1 MRTMFALLLL
11 LLGAA
16 AQADDGLLADRGYL
30 GLGAF
35 GYTSDT
41 ELRIDGVTGEA
52 GSVVNWERELGL
64 GDKDSFRIDAFW
76 RPSPRHKLRFMYFE
90 NDRGGSKTLER
101 ALKIE
106 GELYPFDAVAR
117 AENETL
123 VIGLGYE
130 YAFLRRDTYELAVTA
145 GLHLTELLIGVE
157 ITGSVNDV
165 PVEVGQESR
174 SRLEA
179 PLPMFGVRGLWRI
192 GETVYL
198 DAYVQYFQLE
208 FGASEG
214 SILDYR
220 AAVTWLPLGSFGLGI
235 GYNEFST
242 KLDVDRNAFNGRI
255 EWDYRG
261 PQVFVVASF

>member
-1 MRTMFALLLL
+1 MRTVFAIGLV
-11 LLGAA
+11 LLGGAA
-16 AQADDGLLADRGYL
+16 HADGGLLADRWYL

-41 ELRIDGVTGEA
+41 ELRIDGSAGES
-52 GSVVNWERELGL
+52 GSVVDWERELGL
-64 GDKDSFRIDAFW
+64 GDKDSFRVDAFW
-76 RPSPRHKLRFMYFE
+76 RVSRRHKLRFMYFE
-90 NDRGGSKTLER
+90 NERGGSKTLER
-101 ALKIE
+101 DLEIE
-106 GELYPFDAVAR
+106 GELYPLDGIAR
-117 AENETL
+117 AANETL
-123 VIGLGYE
+123 VIGLAYE
-130 YAFLRRDTYELAVTA
+130 YSFLRRDTWELAVTA
-145 GLHLTELLIGVE
+145 GLHLTELVLGVE

-165 PVEVGQESR
+165 PVEVGQENR

-179 PLPMFGVRGLWRI
+179 PLPMFGVRGLWHI
-192 GETVYL
+192 GQSVYL

-220 AAVTWLPLGSFGLGI
+220 AAVTWLPLGSFGLGV

-242 KLDVDRNAFNGRI
+242 KLDVDRSAFNGRI